1 MKARPSTRRQS
12 HLLERAA
19 RPQPLA
25 PNGQISP
32 TKHHISKDLGGIPHH
47 LLISHKGLDRYGAQT
62 RPAPAATGTLLST
75 RLSIAPL
82 LDPHMPSNHAHP
94 TLSLSHAV
102 MLLRLFF
109 LTRAHV
115 PMAHARHPRP
125 LPAGRHMDLVGGEL
139 LGRLAL
145 AEERERGKLEAEGA
159 EFRPLERLLRPRV
172 AMGLTKE
179 TEHLV

>member
-1 MKARPSTRRQS
+1 MPSLMKARPSTRRQS

-25 PNGQISP
+25 PNGQIST

-62 RPAPAATGTLLST
+62 RPAPAAWHTQLST

-109 LTRAHV
+109 LTRA
-115 PMAHARHPRP
+115 PSGAHARHPRP
-125 LPAGRHMDLVGGEL
+125 LLTCGSPCGFGRRRAARPACPCRGARAREAGSRGRGI
-139 LGRLAL
+139 
-145 AEERERGKLEAEGA
+145 
-159 EFRPLERLLRPRV
+159 PP
-172 AMGLTKE
+172 T
-179 TEHLV
+179 